1 MDNIDCIVVSILA
14 AMILGGLAYMFKTKC
29 KVQCCCKC
37 KKSNKEVEKEE
48 ENQIYGEYY
57 YTDGR
62 RRATEMEVRF

>member
-37 KKSNKEVEKEE
+37 KKSKEVEKEE